1 MKATQHSLDAGRVK
15 LRRPHSSAR
24 VREAFA
30 IAIRPVLRDG
40 APRAVCA
47 VCAARGPAL
56 CNARRLCAASL
67 GVQRHL
73 VVVHEVDAL
82 DDVDLAANGPVLALG
97 PKRRP
102 YLSCCTQSEA

>member
-1 MKATQHSLDAGRVK
+1 MKATQHLLDAGRIK
-15 LRRPHSSAR
+15 LRRPHSSAG

-30 IAIRPVLRDG
+30 IAIGLVLRDG

-47 VCAARGPAL
+47 VRAARSPAL
-56 CNARRLCAASL
+56 RDARRLCAASL
-67 GVQRHL
+67 SVQRHL
-73 VVVHEVDAL
+73 VVAHEVDAL
-82 DDVDLAANGPVLALG
+82 DDVDLAADGPVLALS

>member
-1 MKATQHSLDAGRVK
+1 MKATQHLLDAGRIK
-15 LRRPHSSAR
+15 LRRPHASAG

-30 IAIRPVLRDG
+30 IAIGLVLRDG
-40 APRAVCA
+40 APRAICA
-47 VCAARGPAL
+47 VRAARGPAL
-56 CNARRLCAASL
+56 RNARRLCAASL